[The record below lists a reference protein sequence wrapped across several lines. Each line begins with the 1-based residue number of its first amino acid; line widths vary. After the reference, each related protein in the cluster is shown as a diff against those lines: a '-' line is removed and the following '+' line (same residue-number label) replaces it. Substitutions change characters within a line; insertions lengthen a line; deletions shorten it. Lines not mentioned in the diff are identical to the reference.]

1 MCMKLKMLALMFAV
15 PVLLSGCGGD
25 SESKKTDSQVAV
37 KVNGEEVTVHQLNQL
52 LTKVR
57 VRVTEDNQQEI
68 KQKTLESLVDQTLV
82 LQAAKQAKLDRTPE
96 VLSALEA
103 AKRKVLVDAYVQRT
117 LQGVGKPTSN
127 EVEEFYNSRPEIF
140 ANRKLFVY
148 SQVTIPSEKEK
159 LDGLVESVK
168 QVATLEELTAML
180 SKDKVEYR
188 EVLDAKT
195 SEKLPKPLLAP
206 LNSIKVG
213 DIGYL
218 KMSDGL
224 LVVSVLQAVP
234 QPVSLD
240 QAKVAIERQL
250 FTQKQKEAAEKLVSS
265 LKESA
270 LIEYVGD
277 FKPSQD

>member
-1 MCMKLKMLALMFAV
+1 MKLKMLALMFAV